1 MEGFKMKWM
10 QIWKGISLQRRLSV
24 AFWMVLLALS
34 VRTGPR
40 VLILLAGLMLLKD
53 LYVTFREVRRLQT
66 ERQQQEMPRD
76 PHTD

>member
-1 MEGFKMKWM
+1 MKWM

-53 LYVTFREVRRLQT
+53 LYATFREVRRLQT